1 MGSEKTE
8 QSALWRATLGRL
20 PRVGG
25 WCPAA
30 ALLGPACLGGPAPTV
45 ERPPPPV
52 VVAPAPPPTPP
63 PPAPPLAIRVHT
75 PGRPPSPPLSPA
87 EQAAAARV
95 AEVYAELFGEA
106 IPAGGLRVSEAGRVA
121 LPMAEELDAEAIA
134 EEWRREGLDTPLRRE
149 KATVARGPDG
159 AWSHFLGSDPAGSDL
174 WGEPDAV
181 IAWMRLAAGWARRCQ
196 DRLGGERLARC
207 TLQVGDFSWYI
218 DARPDP
224 LGHKDH
230 RGACLDL
237 RLLRKDGAAY
247 EAWWDRPD
255 DRPGWSGPSQGYD
268 QGLTADFVAY
278 AIAEHGVEFVFFNDP
293 AVEGARPLPGHDDHL
308 HLCMPPTAR

>member
-1 MGSEKTE
+1 MGSERTE

-20 PRVGG
+20 PRAGG
-25 WCPAA
+25 WCAAA
-30 ALLGPACLGGPAPTV
+30 ALVGPACLGGPAPTV
-45 ERPPPPV
+45 ERPPPPAL
-52 VVAPAPPPTPP
+52 VAPEPPPAAPPPVSPV
-63 PPAPPLAIRVHT
+63 AIRVHT
-75 PGRPPSPPLSPA
+75 PGRPPSPPLSPV

-95 AEVYAELFGEA
+95 ADVYVELFGEP
-106 IPAGGLRVSEAGRVA
+106 IPEGGLRVSEAGRIA

-149 KATVARGPDG
+149 KATVARGPHG

-181 IAWMRLAAGWARRCQ
+181 IAWMRLAAGWSRRCQ
-196 DRLGGERLARC
+196 DRLGGEGLARC

-237 RLLRKDGAAY
+237 RLLRRDGSAY
-247 EAWWDRPD
+247 EAWWNRADG
-255 DRPGWSGPSQGYD
+255 RPGWDGPDRGYD
-268 QGLTADFVAY
+268 AELTAALIRY
-278 AIAEHGVEFVFFNDP
+278 AMEEHAVEVVFFNDLT
-293 AVEGARPLPGHDDHL
+293 AAGARPLAGHDDHI
-308 HLCMPPTAR
+308 HLCMPSPAP